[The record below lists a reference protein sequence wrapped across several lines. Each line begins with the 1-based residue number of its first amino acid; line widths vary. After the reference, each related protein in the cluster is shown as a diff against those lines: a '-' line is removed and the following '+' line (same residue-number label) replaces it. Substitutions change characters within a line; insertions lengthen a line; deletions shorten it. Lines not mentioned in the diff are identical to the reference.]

1 MKNLIFRKFYQNTSV
16 FFLTSLFIMGIIVWT
31 IQAVNYF
38 DYVTEDG
45 HGLKVYFLYTIL
57 SFPKII
63 HRILPFIF
71 FISLFYIIISYKLR
85 NELNIFWINGVSKIN
100 FANNLII
107 FSIILMF
114 VQIFIGSYISPS
126 SQFKARQ
133 YLKNS
138 NIDFFTSL
146 IKEGKFI
153 NIAKGLTIYIEKQNK
168 DGSFNNIFIDDA
180 TKTNSSKM
188 IYAKNGYLTSNNKK
202 KAFVLLDGRVINQE
216 NTKYAGEGKKIL
228 DTSPKIN
235 IFDFDQIEYN
245 FNNLSSNTIVVPKI
259 QEISTKALLSC
270 FFNIKAEKFS
280 AFRCGGDINEEI
292 KQEILKRLYKPIYL
306 PLITILCC
314 FLLNNSLNV
323 INSSKQNN
331 LVFVLTFFVIII
343 SEASLRYSLLSKGL
357 TLIYFLIPWVLFFL
371 VYFIFYNKVKNV

>member
-16 FFLTSLFIMGIIVWT
+16 FFLTSLFVMGIIVWT

-57 SFPKII
+57 NFPKII

-71 FISLFYIIISYKLR
+71 FISLFYIIISYKLK
-85 NELNIFWINGVSKIN
+85 NELNIFWINGISKVN

-107 FSIILMF
+107 FSVILMF
-114 VQIFIGSYISPS
+114 IQIFIGSYISPL

-146 IKEGKFI
+146 IKSGKFI
-153 NIAKGLTIYIEKQNK
+153 NIAKGLTIFIDKKNE
-168 DGSFNNIFIDDA
+168 DGSFSKIFIDDS
-180 TKTNSSKM
+180 TNLTSTKM
-188 IYAKNGYLTSNNKK
+188 IYAKNGYIISNEKQK
-202 KAFVLLDGRVINQE
+202 IFLLLDGRVINNE
-216 NTKYAGEGKKIL
+216 A
-228 DTSPKIN
+228 SKIN
-235 IFDFDQIEYN
+235 IFDFDEIEYN
-245 FNNLSSNTIVVPKI
+245 FDNLSSNTIVVPKI

-270 FFNIKAEKFS
+270 FFNIKAKKFAS
-280 AFRCGGDINEEI
+280 FKCGDDVNKEI

-314 FLLNNSLNV
+314 FLLNNSMNTV
-323 INSSKQNN
+323 NSTRQNN
-331 LVFVLTFFVIII
+331 LVFLITFFALII
-343 SEASLRYSLLSKGL
+343 SEASLRYSLLSKNL
-357 TLIYFLIPWVLFFL
+357 TIIYFLIPWILFFL
-371 VYFIFYNKVKNV
+371 VYFVFYKKVQNV